1 MKNKTTPMIQKK
13 SSVFEYVTA
22 FAVMTLVLYIFIQR
36 GNRSLVDKVEAVDST
51 VQITNKE
58 LKLVNDSIQI
68 FFPYLR
74 RIDQD
79 YSETYIKQNEILNQI
94 SNNNILIQENNRL
107 LERQNNYLKNIDKTQ
122 DIILDNVQNTQSID
136 SFFRKKFDN

>member
-13 SSVFEYVTA
+13 NSVFEYVTA

-36 GNRSLVDKVEAVDST
+36 GNSSLVTKVEAVDST
-51 VQITNKE
+51 VQVTNEE

-79 YSETYIKQNEILNQI
+79 YSENLTKQNEILDQI
-94 SNNNILIQENNRL
+94 SNNNILIQENNQL
-107 LERQNNYLKNIDKTQ
+107 LEKQNNYLKNIDKKQ
-122 DIILDNVQNTQSID
+122 NIILDNVQNTQIID

>member
-36 GNRSLVDKVEAVDST
+36 GNSSLVTKVEAVDST
-51 VQITNKE
+51 VQVTNEE

-74 RIDQD
+74 RINQD
-79 YSETYIKQNEILNQI
+79 YSENLTKQNEILDQI
-94 SNNNILIQENNRL
+94 SNNNILIQENNQL
-107 LERQNNYLKNIDKTQ
+107 LEKQNNYLKNIDKKQ
-122 DIILDNVQNTQSID
+122 NIIIDNVQNTQSID

>member
-1 MKNKTTPMIQKK
+1 MIQKK

-36 GNRSLVDKVEAVDST
+36 GNSSLVTKVEAVDST
-51 VQITNKE
+51 VQVTNEE

-74 RIDQD
+74 RINQD
-79 YSETYIKQNEILNQI
+79 YSENLTKQNEILDQI
-94 SNNNILIQENNRL
+94 SNNNILIQENNQL
-107 LERQNNYLKNIDKTQ
+107 LEKQNNYLKNIDKKQ
-122 DIILDNVQNTQSID
+122 NIIIDNVQNTQSID